1 MFVLDNLWKRHALW
15 NHEKM
20 FGNMS
25 VKQFVKE
32 AEFKEETA
40 KRKK

>member
-1 MFVLDNLWKRHALW
+1 MFVLDSLGERHALW
-15 NHEKM
+15 NHKKM

-25 VKQFVKE
+25 VKPFVKE

>member
-1 MFVLDNLWKRHALW
+1 MFVLDSLWKRLW